1 MDNLTILDKDMNVIL
16 NKDDLIRIKVSHIS
30 DPISP
35 FLPNNCHTF
44 TFKSLSEF
52 PNQDKLKESFLNK
65 ENVKI
70 KINNNDIIE
79 GPITVLV
86 LEREYFNEESNDY
99 YQIKFTI

>member
-16 NKDDLIRIKVSHIS
+16 NKDDLIRIKVSYTS

-35 FLPNNCHTF
+35 FLPDNCYVF
-44 TFKSLSEF
+44 SFKSFTEF

-65 ENVKI
+65 EEIKI